1 MAQTGIPIQIF
12 LILIP
17 LVLVVIFILQFQR
30 RQKLRKAEGYKS
42 RGQYIE
48 AANLFAK
55 LDLRRGVKMLIE
67 VPDATQILVLRHLE
81 SRSTRSAVNKILI
94 ELAKQ
99 YTREKHPEKAIV
111 AYTLA
116 ERIWAAAQIYI
127 ESYENENESV
137 KNAVALIDQNP
148 HLVRRREDAIRNL
161 SRYAFEKRKYIAS
174 AELLKTVG
182 AIEEANALL
191 VAMSDKISHRSVQKT
206 KNIYVQRAIKGLE
219 TGDFETAK
227 NELTYAQQL
236 LSKNKTQ
243 VQMKEVQEQQIYE
256 IQQILRMIDISR
268 QYLKRNLWQQA
279 QVAYNEMLDRFK
291 TNDIKIPGIIYAE
304 LALAYEDSEPSK
316 AIIFYNLAAT
326 KLNTDAKG
334 TFLNRAKQIQEKS
347 RHALSRSNKELGLI
361 EDLGYCSVCKMKIN
375 GPEDHYVCPHCAA
388 PAHYSHLAEW
398 VKIRGT
404 CPVCRKTISL
414 IPKDQ

>member
-17 LVLVVIFILQFQR
+17 LVMVVIFILHFKR
-30 RQKLRKAEGYKS
+30 RQKLRKAEDYKR

-81 SRSTRSAVNKILI
+81 SKSTRSAVNKILI
-94 ELAKQ
+94 ELAEQ
-99 YTREKHPEKAIV
+99 YKKEKRPEKAII
-111 AYTLA
+111 AYVLA

-127 ESYENENESV
+127 ESYKNENESV
-137 KNAVALIDQNP
+137 RNAVTLIDQYP

-161 SRYAFEKRKYIAS
+161 ARYAFEKRKYVAS
-174 AELLKTVG
+174 AELLKTIG
-182 AIEEANALL
+182 STEEANALL
-191 VAMSDKISHRSVQKT
+191 VAMSDKISRLSAQKT

-227 NELTYAQQL
+227 KELAYAQNL
-236 LSKNKTQ
+236 LSKNKTN
-243 VQMKEVQEQQIYE
+243 VQMKKVQEQQIHE

-279 QVAYNEMLDRFK
+279 QVAYNELLDRFK
-291 TNDIKIPGIIYAE
+291 TNDVKIPGIIYAE
-304 LALAYEDSEPSK
+304 LALAYEDSEPGK
-316 AIIFYNLAAT
+316 AIKFYNLAAT

-347 RHALSRSNKELGLI
+347 RHSLSQSGKDLGLI

-375 GPEDHYVCPHCAA
+375 SPEDHYVCPHCSA
-388 PAHYSHLAEW
+388 PAHFSHLAEW

-404 CPVCRKTISL
+404 CPVCRKTINL
-414 IPKDQ
+414 TPKDQ